1 MSHCLLTSY
10 QCLCPP
16 PSPPLFSLLLPP
28 PFPLAV
34 SAQHLPACAERV
46 VRPHHRPAPLRG
58 RLGAS
63 WSVGASPCLPAAP
76 SPAGKGEKREREGEG
91 GREGGRDKVE
101 GVTEG
106 RGSLPSSHSVEEH
119 PLASEFINLTR
130 ITRLPC
136 PFPAPP
142 PPAGPAHPVGCG
154 GQPLRPA
161 LHAGGRMPG
170 PHAHAA
176 AAGGQGGGAGRV
188 PGSRQPGEE
197 RGGGVGGGRG
207 KNHG

>member
-142 PPAGPAHPVGCG
+142 PPCRSCPPCRLWWPTPPTSPPCWWKDAWTSCARCCSRGTRGWR
-154 GQPLRPA
+154 RPCT
-161 LHAGGRMPG
+161 RQQ
-170 PHAHAA
+170 AA
-176 AAGGQGGGAGRV
+176 R
-188 PGSRQPGEE
+188 
-197 RGGGVGGGRG
+197 
-207 KNHG
+207 